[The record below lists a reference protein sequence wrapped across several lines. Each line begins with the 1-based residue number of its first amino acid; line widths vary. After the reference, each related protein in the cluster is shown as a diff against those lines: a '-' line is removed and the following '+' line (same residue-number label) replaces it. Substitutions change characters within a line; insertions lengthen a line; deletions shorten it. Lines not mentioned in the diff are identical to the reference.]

1 MKRINVHAF
10 QASTNHINKCD
21 GVKYLL
27 YVLNIDQVQTE
38 QDKFEV
44 KMYRLATNRARRW
57 GILFLKEALYLKEK
71 YLTFNNSLKVSK

>member
-1 MKRINVHAF
+1 M
-10 QASTNHINKCD
+10 
-21 GVKYLL
+21 KYLL

-38 QDKFEV
+38 QEKFEV